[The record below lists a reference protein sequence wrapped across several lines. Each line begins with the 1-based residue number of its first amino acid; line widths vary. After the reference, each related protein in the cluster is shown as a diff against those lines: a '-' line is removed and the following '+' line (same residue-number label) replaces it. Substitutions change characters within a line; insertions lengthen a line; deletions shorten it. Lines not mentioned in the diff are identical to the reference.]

1 MVILNSSIMN
11 FRFHLTYLLILLPS
25 LVWSQGDFE
34 TCAALY
40 IDGKQAVD
48 EYSPRGIIR
57 VAPDAKGL
65 LMVKAWTEQGPEGE
79 PLRFQVALQNGK
91 TNTLALLN
99 PSSVTK
105 LELAPLL
112 AQVNQGDKLLILTE
126 DHQYSLPHHEIQID
140 WP

>member
-1 MVILNSSIMN
+1 MN
-11 FRFHLTYLLILLPS
+11 FRWYLTYLLFLLPG

-48 EYSPRGIIR
+48 EYSPRGIIKIT
-57 VAPDAKGL
+57 PDTRGML
-65 LMVKAWTEQGPEGE
+65 TVKAWTEQGPQGK
-79 PLRFQVALQNGK
+79 PLLFQVVLQDGK

-99 PSSVTK
+99 KASVTR
-105 LELAPLL
+105 LELGPLL
-112 AQVNQGDKLLILTE
+112 SQVNKGDKLLILTE